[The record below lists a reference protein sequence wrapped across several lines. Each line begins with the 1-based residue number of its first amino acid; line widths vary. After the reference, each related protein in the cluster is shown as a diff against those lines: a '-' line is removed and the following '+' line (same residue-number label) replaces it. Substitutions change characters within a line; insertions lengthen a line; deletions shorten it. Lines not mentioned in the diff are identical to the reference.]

1 MDSKQT
7 ASLKSRNGG
16 YHLADALSVYRQFL
30 ESGAVPVTFWCS
42 CLSVRVRGF
51 FLPDSV
57 HWNDFR
63 FNGYEING
71 GSMISFNRVPTH
83 IDSAAWSR
91 RTRKNAREG
100 EEEQTVDFEELFKAV
115 SENLETVN
123 LQSRLPSGKN
133 QRQPGKRPKLDLS
146 V

>member
-1 MDSKQT
+1 MVSKQT
-7 ASLKSRNGG
+7 ASLKCRNGG
-16 YHLADALSVYRQFL
+16 YHLADALSVSRHFL

-42 CLSVRVRGF
+42 CLSGRDRGF

-57 HWNDFR
+57 QWNDFR
-63 FNGYEING
+63 FNGYEITG
-71 GSMISFNRVPTH
+71 GSMISFNRIPTH

-91 RTRKNAREG
+91 RSRKNAREG
-100 EEEQTVDFEELFKAV
+100 EEEQTADFEELFKAV
-115 SENLETVN
+115 SENLETDN
-123 LQSRLPSGKN
+123 LQNRLPSMKN